1 MFHSVVH
8 LRMPASGSVRLRR
21 AERGCL
27 RFAGSANCGS
37 APGFPVCAR
46 CVVRPDGCRIRA
58 TAGCDVL
65 VAGAIDR
72 VDGCVCCAAVARAG
86 GARQLAPGRTAL
98 GGACGG
104 GGGLLGWL
112 FGWPERVSGQAGR
125 VAGPQAG

>member
-86 GARQLAPGRTAL
+86 GDRLLAPGRTAL
-98 GGACGG
+98 GGPVVVVGVCWVGCLD
-104 GGGLLGWL
+104 GLSVFPVRL
-112 FGWPERVSGQAGR
+112 AG
-125 VAGPQAG
+125 